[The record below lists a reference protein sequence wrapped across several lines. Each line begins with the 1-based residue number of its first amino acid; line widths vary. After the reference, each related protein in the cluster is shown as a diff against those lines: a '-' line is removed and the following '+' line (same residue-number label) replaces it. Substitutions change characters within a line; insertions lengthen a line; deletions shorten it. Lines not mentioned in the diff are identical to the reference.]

1 LDYLRNCV
9 TFNGFNDR
17 TSRTNGLEQTAAMTV
32 HDELHINCDGQVR
45 LSFPSFYNA
54 TVDGL
59 IQINRKNVVLEYDGS
74 GYHSTKEQKSRTKI
88 V

>member
-1 LDYLRNCV
+1 
-9 TFNGFNDR
+9 
-17 TSRTNGLEQTAAMTV
+17 
-32 HDELHINCDGQVR
+32 